1 MADKSKIVKISDQS
15 SKTDIFSNEKIKQKI
30 VNISGED
37 IEVLSAEEDTFESGR
52 QTHQNLSVVSDLDLP
67 TQVKGPFSPIDR
79 DRWTVAVENLLIRG
93 VNSAQKIA
101 KLTGL
106 SVPSSSM
113 FIKEIKAKW
122 QSDLTIPEVNLRREK
137 LYNENEKISQF
148 CWSKI
153 QADPDDKNVIS
164 YLKLIGESS
173 TRRARLVG
181 AEVVSLNVEKANTMR
196 LSQDEMQQHAA
207 KLLEVNTDD
216 LKKLGDA
223 LALELSGQ
231 KDEDDE

>member
-1 MADKSKIVKISDQS
+1 MADKNKIVKISDQS

-30 VNISGED
+30 VDISGED

-52 QTHQNLSVVSDLDLP
+52 QTHQNLSVASDLDLP
-67 TQVKGPFSPIDR
+67 TQIKGPFSPIDR

-137 LYNENEKISQF
+137 LYNENEKYHNSAGVKFRLTLMI
-148 CWSKI
+148 KM
-153 QADPDDKNVIS
+153 S
-164 YLKLIGESS
+164 YL
-173 TRRARLVG
+173 T
-181 AEVVSLNVEKANTMR
+181 
-196 LSQDEMQQHAA
+196 
-207 KLLEVNTDD
+207 
-216 LKKLGDA
+216 
-223 LALELSGQ
+223 
-231 KDEDDE
+231 